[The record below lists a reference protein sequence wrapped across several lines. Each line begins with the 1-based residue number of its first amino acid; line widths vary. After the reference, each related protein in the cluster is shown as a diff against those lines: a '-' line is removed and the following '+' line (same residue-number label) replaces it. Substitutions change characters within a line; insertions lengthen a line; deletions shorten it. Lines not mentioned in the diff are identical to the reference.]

1 MTGVSSSVWNDA
13 QRTTLGLQRRMP
25 TMPYLPTQH
34 RPRVPDAAPHRP
46 RRDPASRR
54 AYGRRWR
61 RLRLLLLRER
71 IWCADPFGHHA
82 ADGRP
87 AIAEQVDHIVPR
99 AAGGDDDASN
109 LQCLCATCHSRKT
122 VLCDGGFGRRRR
134 TMAKQR

>member
-1 MTGVSSSVWNDA
+1 MSSAEDDTKTV
-13 QRTTLGLQRRMP
+13 GG
-25 TMPYLPTQH
+25 
-34 RPRVPDAAPHRP
+34 
-46 RRDPASRR
+46 SRR

-61 RLRLLLLRER
+61 RLRLWLLRKR

-109 LQCLCATCHSRKT
+109 LQCLCATCHSCKT
-122 VLCDGGFGRRRR
+122 VLCDGGFGRQRR
-134 TMAKQR
+134 TTVKGAGGARDNVNARHEVT